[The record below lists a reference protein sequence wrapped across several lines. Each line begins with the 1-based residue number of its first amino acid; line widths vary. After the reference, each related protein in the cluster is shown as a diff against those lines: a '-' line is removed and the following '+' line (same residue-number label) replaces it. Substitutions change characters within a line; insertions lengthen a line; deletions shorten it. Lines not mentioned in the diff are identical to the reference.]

1 MDLNWDFHC
10 TMCNAVAGSH
20 RHLADATAV
29 DRCPLCDVEFRNTLD
44 ANVEVTFTPV
54 EKLYQISRRFL
65 AEQAKQTVEIHGAGT
80 IEMPPIFV
88 SGLDCMHV
96 PLFRKIFESETL
108 SLRESL
114 QIKQLCIMFTD
125 IKGST
130 ELYERFGDSAA
141 YGLIRDHFDILF
153 REIELA
159 GGVVVK
165 TIGDAVMASF
175 RKPSD
180 GVAAALAIDR
190 RFTEFNEKEDIRE
203 QILVKIG
210 LHAGS
215 TIVVNLNNR
224 IDYFGRTVNL
234 AARIQNTAAGG
245 EIVVSRAVAS
255 DKGSATMLRSALHS
269 LTRRRVQLKGIEE
282 PQDVYR
288 LNVKSRVVNPPI
300 DASGGKSAQES
311 LLFV

>member
-125 IKGST
+125 SAPLGAPQPHTTSGPAEGHRRT
-130 ELYERFGDSAA
+130 SGRVSAER
-141 YGLIRDHFDILF
+141 
-153 REIELA
+153 E
-159 GGVVVK
+159 V
-165 TIGDAVMASF
+165 
-175 RKPSD
+175 
-180 GVAAALAIDR
+180 
-190 RFTEFNEKEDIRE
+190 
-203 QILVKIG
+203 
-210 LHAGS
+210 
-215 TIVVNLNNR
+215 
-224 IDYFGRTVNL
+224 
-234 AARIQNTAAGG
+234 
-245 EIVVSRAVAS
+245 
-255 DKGSATMLRSALHS
+255 
-269 LTRRRVQLKGIEE
+269 TRRQ
-282 PQDVYR
+282 
-288 LNVKSRVVNPPI
+288 
-300 DASGGKSAQES
+300 SAD
-311 LLFV
+311 